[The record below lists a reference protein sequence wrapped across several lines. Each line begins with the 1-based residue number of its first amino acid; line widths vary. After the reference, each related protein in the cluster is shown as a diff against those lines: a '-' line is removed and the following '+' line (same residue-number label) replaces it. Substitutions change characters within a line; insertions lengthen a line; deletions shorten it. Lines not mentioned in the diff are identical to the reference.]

1 MQEPRKQMERPAPEK
16 SRQQL
21 ERERIYGEYA
31 KLHPKEVVIE
41 DEDDPRYFM
50 SQEEI
55 REFEKKK
62 LAAEEGGS
70 FQERTRA
77 ERERIFSKDAPPA
90 EGPDD
95 MVSAEEAW
103 AAFRERNPEM
113 STRDCELINSKKF
126 WGQNPELLG
135 LVAEA
140 NANPG
145 SPSVAAKILDR
156 AAAILATKRQEQ
168 ERRAYVQF
176 MQRERMADDSAR
188 LAKLQAAMKAGK
200 TL

>member
-113 STRDCELINSKKF
+113 SARDCELINSKKF
-126 WGQNPELLG
+126 WVRIPSCWDLSPRRTRIRGAPPSPRRSSTVRPPFLPPSGRSKNDG
-135 LVAEA
+135 LTSSSCNESGWRMT
-140 NANPG
+140 PPDWR
-145 SPSVAAKILDR
+145 SC
-156 AAAILATKRQEQ
+156 KR
-168 ERRAYVQF
+168 R
-176 MQRERMADDSAR
+176 
-188 LAKLQAAMKAGK
+188 
-200 TL
+200 